1 MSIFKSI
8 TWFTIITSSYT
19 NVFIAYDCSGPKLNI
34 TSFNS
39 LQVDYCEQP
48 PLPSSRQVP
57 RIKLLQR
64 AEIRTIFYRSCL
76 ISVDYLIT
84 RCSAF
89 DDSQVVEGGFF
100 SEILI
105 LGAARCAEL
114 HQKQAYLFPTGG
126 MVAGL
131 KINQTIT
138 ATHTL
143 IGTLDREGNCQ
154 GASYSSDRG
163 TWKNVVVQCNYKIY
177 LGEGIANSQT
187 KDNILIMPTGTRL
200 KLSELYGLDTFKGEV
215 IWSNDQILQSC
226 DRSDFDVLYDGP
238 ASIIIADK
246 KNPSSHETHTYMVES
261 ENIVFAL
268 KKIKKTFACEIP
280 VIQTEHPQ
288 LYILIDSSF
297 VNQFQTKQILPYN
310 TDLMAYVNT
319 KFVYIENFLRTTM
332 TSLYADLLNK
342 QCELERKMIIQKL
355 SLASHSLSE
364 FAYAMGEGPGYTA
377 MNAGEIIYLLKCK
390 AVNVEINT
398 LKT

>member
-1 MSIFKSI
+1 MI
-8 TWFTIITSSYT
+8 
-19 NVFIAYDCSGPKLNI
+19 CSGPKLNI

-64 AEIRTIFYRSCL
+64 AEIRTIFYSSCL

-105 LGAARCAEL
+105 LGTARCAEL
-114 HQKQAYLFPTGG
+114 HQKQVYLFPTGE

-143 IGTLDREGNCQ
+143 IGTLDREGQ

-163 TWKNVVVQCNYKIY
+163 TWKNVVVQSNYKIY
-177 LGEGIANSQT
+177 LGKGIANSQT

-226 DRSDFDVLYDGP
+226 DRTDFDVLYDGP

-246 KNPSSHETHTYMVES
+246 QNPSRHETHTYMVRLGKLYYYLYFIRIIDLYERLHFWYELLLFIKFQWS
-261 ENIVFAL
+261 VEEKIDIL
-268 KKIKKTFACEIP
+268 KNMWVPDPNYKFPKSGNRNLRFQINWTYEFCWLCYSKIQDGAFCLTCILFQPSDRLGKGGHQIP
-280 VIQTEHPQ
+280 G
-288 LYILIDSSF
+288 
-297 VNQFQTKQILPYN
+297 
-310 TDLMAYVNT
+310 
-319 KFVYIENFLRTTM
+319 KFVTEKYIIG
-332 TSLYADLLNK
+332 NK
-342 QCELERKMIIQKL
+342 PKICLKPR
-355 SLASHSLSE
+355 SH
-364 FAYAMGEGPGYTA
+364 GDT
-377 MNAGEIIYLLKCK
+377 KCH
-390 AVNVEINT
+390 
-398 LKT
+398 